1 MNEIVTGQDI
11 TPMDLLQRAVT
22 SGVDVVVWEK
32 LMGLQERWDANKAHK
47 AYAAAMADAKAEFPP
62 IKKDRVVDFTNRQGQ
77 RTYYKFADMATIA
90 EAIDKPLSKHGL
102 TYRFRTVTTAPTV
115 VTVTCVVSH
124 RDGYSEE
131 NSLSATA
138 DISGNKN
145 AIQAIGSAVTYL
157 QRYTL
162 NAALGLTASED
173 DDGQAAGTATEE
185 PSSGDEYAARWQKIL
200 DDATSHEGLTI
211 QWNAEKMMRNQFEW
225 RGATH
230 ANLKAAVTRRIEE
243 LKLNATAAG
252 LASQRL
258 NAEDA

>member
-1 MNEIVTGQDI
+1 
-11 TPMDLLQRAVT
+11 
-22 SGVDVVVWEK
+22 
-32 LMGLQERWDANKAHK
+32 
-47 AYAAAMADAKAEFPP
+47 MADAKAEFPP

-115 VTVTCVVSH
+115 VTVTCIVSH
-124 RDGYSEE
+124 RDGHSEE

-173 DDGQAAGTATEE
+173 DDGQAAGTRNDEL
-185 PSSGDEYAARWQKIL
+185 SSDDEYAAHWHVLIEN
-200 DDATSHEGLTI
+200 ATSADDLAI
-211 QWNAEKMMRNQFEW
+211 KWNAEKSLRNDIEW

-243 LKLNATAAG
+243 LKLNATAAD
-252 LASQRL
+252 LATQRL
-258 NAEDA
+258 KAEDA